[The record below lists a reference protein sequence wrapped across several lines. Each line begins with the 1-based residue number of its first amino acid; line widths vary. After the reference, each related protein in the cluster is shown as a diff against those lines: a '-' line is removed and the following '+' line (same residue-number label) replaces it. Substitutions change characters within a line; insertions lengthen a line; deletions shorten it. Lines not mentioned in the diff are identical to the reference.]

1 MTNFVKKTLALSA
14 SAATLALTA
23 AAVSELSIQT
33 TEYALHTGKLS
44 RSIRAAALSDLHF
57 SVFGKDNQRLLET
70 VRKTEPD
77 VILLMGDFFDVHT
90 GRSNKALVMKTLS
103 SLCAIAPTY
112 LTPGNHDLRYQILTG
127 EDWQRDAESVGV
139 TVLNG
144 DYCDVQIQ
152 GQNVR
157 IGGIFDHS
165 VYLEDFGDAWHSS
178 PVYAFL
184 RDFEQT
190 DDLTLLLMHRPNTF
204 IYTNDDW
211 NIDAVFCGHDHG
223 GIWRLPILGGVYA
236 PEQGFFPEYDKGE
249 YDFGNMK
256 MFLSSGLEGYYLVP
270 RLFNRPEIISLTIQ

>member
-14 SAATLALTA
+14 SAATLALAA

-33 TEYALHTGKLS
+33 TEYALHTGKLL
-44 RSIRAAALSDLHF
+44 RPIRAAALSDLHF
-57 SVFGKDNQRLLET
+57 SVFGKDNRRLLEA

-77 VILLMGDFFDVHT
+77 VILLMGDFFDFHR
-90 GRSNKALVMKTLS
+90 GRSNKELVMKTLS
-103 SLCAIAPTY
+103 SLRAIAPTY

-127 EDWQRDAESVGV
+127 EDWKRNAESVGV

-144 DYCDVQIQ
+144 DFCDVQIQ

-165 VYLEDFGDAWHSS
+165 VYPEDFGEAWHSS

-204 IYTNDDW
+204 IYTDDAW

-223 GIWRLPILGGVYA
+223 GIWRLPLLGGVYA

-249 YDFGNMK
+249 YDFGKMK

>member
-33 TEYALHTGKLS
+33 TEYALHTEKLS

-57 SVFGKDNQRLLET
+57 SVFGKDNRRLLET

-103 SLCAIAPTY
+103 ALCAIAPTY
-112 LTPGNHDLRYQILTG
+112 LTPGNHDLRYQMLTG

-178 PVYAFL
+178 SVYAFL

-211 NIDAVFCGHDHG
+211 NINAVFCGHDHG
-223 GIWRLPILGGVYA
+223 GIWRLPLLGGVYA

>member
-14 SAATLALTA
+14 SAATLALAA

-33 TEYALHTGKLS
+33 TEYSLNTGKLS
-44 RSIRAAALSDLHF
+44 MPIRAAALSDLHF
-57 SVFGKDNQRLLET
+57 SVFGKDNQRLLEA

-77 VILLMGDFFDVHT
+77 VILLMGDFFDFHR
-90 GRSNKALVMKTLS
+90 GRSNKELVMKTLS

-127 EDWQRDAESVGV
+127 EDWQREAESVGV

-144 DYCDVQIQ
+144 DFRDVQIQ

-165 VYLEDFGDAWHSS
+165 VYPEDFGDAWHSS

-184 RDFEQT
+184 RNFEQT

-204 IYTNDDW
+204 IYTNDNW
-211 NIDAVFCGHDHG
+211 NINAVFCGHDHG
-223 GIWRLPILGGVYA
+223 GIWRLPLLGGVYA

-249 YDFGNMK
+249 YDFGSMK

>member
-14 SAATLALTA
+14 SAATLALAA

-33 TEYALHTGKLS
+33 TEYSLHTGKLS
-44 RSIRAAALSDLHF
+44 RPIRATALSDLHF
-57 SVFGKDNQRLLET
+57 SVFGKDNRRLLEA

-77 VILLMGDFFDVHT
+77 VILLMGDFFDFHR
-90 GRSNKALVMKTLS
+90 GRSNKELVMKTLA

-127 EDWQRDAESVGV
+127 EDWQREAESVGV

-144 DYCDVQIQ
+144 DFRDVQIQ

-204 IYTNDDW
+204 IYTNDNW
-211 NIDAVFCGHDHG
+211 NINAVFCGHDHG
-223 GIWRLPILGGVYA
+223 GIWRLPLLGGVYA

-249 YDFGNMK
+249 YDFGKMK

>member
-14 SAATLALTA
+14 SAASLALTA
-23 AAVSELSIQT
+23 AAVSELSIGT
-33 TEYALHTGKLS
+33 TEYSLNTGKLS
-44 RSIRAAALSDLHF
+44 QSIRAAALSDLHF
-57 SVFGKDNQRLLET
+57 SVFGKDNRRLLEA

-77 VILLMGDFFDVHT
+77 VILLMGDFFDCHR
-90 GRSNKALVMKTLS
+90 GRSNKDLVMKTLS

-127 EDWQRDAESVGV
+127 EDCLRDAEATGV

-144 DYCDVQIQ
+144 DFCDVQIRDQ
-152 GQNVR
+152 KIR

-223 GIWRLPILGGVYA
+223 GIWRLPLLGGVYA

-249 YDFGNMK
+249 YDFGSMK